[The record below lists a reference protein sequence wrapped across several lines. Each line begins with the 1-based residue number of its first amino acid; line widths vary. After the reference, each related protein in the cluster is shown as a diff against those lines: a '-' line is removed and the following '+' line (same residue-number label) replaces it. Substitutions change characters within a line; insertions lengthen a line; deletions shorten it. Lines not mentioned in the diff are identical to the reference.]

1 MAVKAGR
8 KRRRAV
14 AVRESH
20 SGPVTLMGQIL
31 RGLALRRPEERERAR
46 LKMHEPGGSAD
57 SMPVIDTAFEL
68 AVRRRFGPGA
78 DLREIASFVADV
90 RVGFGPTIDVLAM
103 EALIR
108 RALGEETHIDDLD
121 ARTVIEL
128 KCATLVAVHDVLS
141 WTDADIDELLAE
153 AEALVSAKGFSAAAG
168 Y

>member
-8 KRRRAV
+8 NRRRAV
-14 AVRESH
+14 AAREAH

-31 RGLALRRPEERERAR
+31 RGLALRLPEERERAR
-46 LKMHEPGGSAD
+46 VKMHEPGGSVD
-57 SMPVIDTAFEL
+57 SMPVIDAAFEL
-68 AVRRRFGPGA
+68 AVRRRFAPGT
-78 DLREIASFVADV
+78 DLREIGSFVADV

-121 ARTVIEL
+121 AKTVIEL

-141 WTDADIDELLAE
+141 WSDADTDQLLAE
-153 AEALVSAKGFSAAAG
+153 AEALVRAKGFSPAVG
-168 Y
+168 